1 MIQKTRTI
9 LIVDDD
15 LAHRTMLKT
24 LIREWGYEIREADDG
39 ETAVSAV
46 REEAFDII
54 LMDIKMVRMSGLE
67 ALPYI
72 KAFNPAIPVIIM
84 TAYSSVETAVE
95 ALKSGAWDYLIKP
108 LDFEKLKLTLR
119 RALEHSGLI
128 EENRRLRASL
138 LDQFDRGR
146 IIGQSPSIV
155 HLTEV
160 IAQVAPSEATV
171 LISGESGTGKELVA
185 SAIHYNS
192 PRKDGPLIK
201 INCAAITDTLLESEL
216 FGHEKGA
223 FTGADRRK
231 EGKFVQANGGTLF
244 LDEIGEMPLAMQAK
258 LLRVLQERE
267 ITRVGGDS
275 IIPVDVRVVA
285 ATNRDLTMSVKNGEF
300 REDLYYRL
308 NVVELGIPPLRE
320 RRDDIPLLAS
330 RFMASF
336 AEKNRK
342 EIKGLT
348 PRAMDLLVRYDWPGN
363 VRELMNMME
372 RGVVLSRSEW
382 LDESDFPIRLTPEQ
396 KEYRIEARVDEY
408 PDEPLDEM
416 EKRAIAVMLERT
428 GGNKSE
434 ASRRLGI
441 TRKTLHKKLKEYGI
455 SDKE

>member
-1 MIQKTRTI
+1 MIQKPHTI

-15 LAHRTMLKT
+15 TAHRTMLKT
-24 LIREWGYEIREADDG
+24 LIREWGYGIREADDG
-39 ETAVSAV
+39 ETAVAAV
-46 REEAFDII
+46 KEEAFDII

-95 ALKSGAWDYLIKP
+95 ALKNGAWDYLIKP
-108 LDFEKLKLTLR
+108 LDFEKLKLALR

-128 EENRRLRASL
+128 EENKRLRASL
-138 LDQFDRGR
+138 LGQFDRGR
-146 IIGQSPSIV
+146 IIGQSPAIV
-155 HLTEV
+155 RLTEV

-185 SAIHYNS
+185 SAIHFNS
-192 PRKDGPLIK
+192 PRKEGPLIK

-223 FTGADRRK
+223 FTGADKRK

-244 LDEIGEMPLAMQAK
+244 LDEIGEMPLPMQAK

-275 IIPVDVRVVA
+275 VIPVDVRVVA
-285 ATNRDLTMSVKNGEF
+285 ATNRDLATSVKNGEF

-308 NVVELGIPPLRE
+308 NVVDMNLPPLRD
-320 RRDDIPLLAS
+320 RRDDISLLAS
-330 RFMASF
+330 RFMTSF
-336 AEKNRK
+336 AEKNK
-342 EIKGLT
+342 KDIKGFT
-348 PRAMDLLVRYDWPGN
+348 PRAMDTLIRYDWPGN
-363 VRELMNMME
+363 VRELMNMIE
-372 RGVVLSRSEW
+372 RAVVLSRAEW
-382 LDESDFPIRLTPEQ
+382 LEEQDFSIRLTPEQ
-396 KEYRIEARVDEY
+396 QQYKVANEIEF

-416 EKRAIAVMLERT
+416 EKRAIASMLDRT

-455 SDKE
+455 TD

>member
-1 MIQKTRTI
+1 MTDKKQTI

-15 LAHRTMLKT
+15 TAHRTMLKT

-39 ETAVSAV
+39 ETAVAAV
-46 REEAFDII
+46 KDEAFDII
-54 LMDIKMVRMSGLE
+54 LMDIKMVKMSGLE

-108 LDFEKLKLTLR
+108 LDFEKLKLTLK
-119 RALEHSGLI
+119 RALEHAGLI
-128 EENRRLRASL
+128 EENKRLKASL
-138 LDQFDRGR
+138 MDQFDPGR
-146 IIGQSPSIV
+146 IIGQSPAIV
-155 HLTEV
+155 RLTEI

-192 PRKDGPLIK
+192 PRKEGPLVK

-223 FTGADRRK
+223 FTGADRKK
-231 EGKFVQANGGTLF
+231 EGKFVQASGGTLF
-244 LDEIGEMPLAMQAK
+244 LDEIGEMPLSMQAK

-267 ITRVGGDS
+267 ITRVGGDAV
-275 IIPVDVRVVA
+275 IPVDVRVVA
-285 ATNRDLTMSVKNGEF
+285 ATNRDLASTVKSGEF

-308 NVVELGIPPLRE
+308 NVVDLNLPPLRE
-320 RRDDIPLLAS
+320 RREDISLLAS
-330 RFMASF
+330 KFMVSF
-336 AEKNRK
+336 AEKNK
-342 EIKGLT
+342 KNIKGFT
-348 PRAMDLLVRYDWPGN
+348 PRAMDTLVRYDWPGN
-363 VRELMNMME
+363 VRELMNMIE
-372 RGVVLSRSEW
+372 RAVVLSRGEW
-382 LDESDFPIRLTPEQ
+382 LDELDFSIRLTTEQ
-396 KEYRIEARVDEY
+396 KEYKIPGEIEC
-408 PDEPLDEM
+408 PDEPLEEM
-416 EKRAIAVMLERT
+416 EKRAIVSMLDRT

-441 TRKTLHKKLKEYGI
+441 TRKTLHKKLREYGI
-455 SDKE
+455 TE